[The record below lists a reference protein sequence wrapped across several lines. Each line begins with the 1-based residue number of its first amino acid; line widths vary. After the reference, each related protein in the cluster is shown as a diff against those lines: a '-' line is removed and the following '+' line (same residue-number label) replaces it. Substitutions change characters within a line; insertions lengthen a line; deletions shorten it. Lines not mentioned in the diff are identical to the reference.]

1 MQIDKM
7 IDSEPIIN
15 LVNLILF
22 QGISGKAA
30 EIQIVPEPD
39 AIHVRYVDGKGDPI
53 RGITENERI
62 GAIYVY
68 PVVVARL
75 KTMAGL
81 DYNNTKDPSGGQFHL
96 KHMDKQVLLD
106 ITTNPGDN
114 GESLRIV
121 LTYGL

>member
-22 QGISGKAA
+22 QGMSGNAA
-30 EIQIVPEPD
+30 EIQIIPETD
-39 AIHVRYVDGKGDPI
+39 AILVRYIDGKGEPI
-53 RGITENERI
+53 RGITESERI
-62 GAIYVY
+62 SAIYVY

-81 DYNNTKDPSGGQFHL
+81 DYNNTKDPSGGKFKLNHL
-96 KHMDKQVLLD
+96 DKQVSLD
-106 ITTNPGDN
+106 MLTTPGDN
-114 GESLRIV
+114 GESLKIA
-121 LTYGL
+121 LTYGS

>member
-1 MQIDKM
+1 M
-7 IDSEPIIN
+7 IDSEPIVN

-39 AIHVRYVDGKGDPI
+39 AILVRYINEKGEPI

-96 KHMDKQVLLD
+96 KHLDKQVFLD
-106 ITTNPGDN
+106 MKTKPGDN
-114 GESLRIV
+114 GESLKIT
-121 LTYGL
+121 LFYGS